1 MEEKMKQLT
10 KLGLA
15 LVSVGIFALGS
26 VAASAANG
34 PGISDKKILICSYQP
49 MTGKISSYFRMGKGA
64 DAWFKH
70 VNDTGGINGRMVDFK
85 MLDDKYEPART
96 KSIVKR
102 FIERDKCFAIV
113 APLGSA
119 PTSAVIEYITSKNV
133 PLIGAGTGAEKNLT
147 FPSKWVFPLYPSYFM
162 EGQELVRFASKVFG
176 VKKIGLLYQ
185 NDPSGKTHLKGI
197 NSVLKKYGVDLV
209 EAQGYDQKEIDVSA
223 QVIAMKNA
231 GAEAVLCSCAPEPA
245 ARFYTERKKHSWDVP
260 VINVFFGKS
269 PKVPELA
276 GKDAVEGVYFTTI
289 FRGFNSPAKQ
299 IQLAKK
305 LLSKY
310 YPQET
315 PDAIHLW
322 GFTGAQVFTEAM
334 RRMGRDNLTRDRLVT
349 TLEGIDG
356 WKDSVVPEI
365 TIGEGNAPDHFL
377 VKDMSYVIY
386 TGGEFKDFTPPW
398 QK

>member
-1 MEEKMKQLT
+1 MKQLT

-26 VAASAANG
+26 VDASAANG

-70 VNDTGGINGRMVDFK
+70 VNDTGGIHGRMVNFK

-147 FPSKWVFPLYPSYFM
+147 FPSKYVFPLYPSYFM

-209 EAQGYDQKEIDVSA
+209 EAQGYDQKEIDVSS

-231 GAEAVLCSCAPEPA
+231 GAEAILCSCAPEPA
-245 ARFYTERKKHSWDVP
+245 ARFYTERKKHGWDVP

-269 PKVPELA
+269 PKVAELA

>member
-1 MEEKMKQLT
+1 MKQLT

-15 LVSVGIFALGS
+15 LVSASIFALGS
-26 VAASAANG
+26 VDASAANG
-34 PGISDKKILICSYQP
+34 PGISDKEILICSYQP

-64 DAWFKH
+64 DTWFKH
-70 VNDTGGINGRMVDFK
+70 VNDTGGIHGRMVNFK
-85 MLDDKYEPART
+85 MGDDKYEPART
-96 KSIVKR
+96 KSLVKR

-119 PTSAVIEYITSKNV
+119 PTNAVIEYITSKNV

-147 FPSKWVFPLYPSYFM
+147 FPSKYVFPLYPSYFM

-176 VKKIGLLYQ
+176 VKKIALLYQ

-197 NSVLKKYGVDLV
+197 NSVLKKYGIDLV
-209 EAQGYDQKEIDVSA
+209 EAQGYDQKEIDVSS
-223 QVIAMKNA
+223 QVIAMKNS

-245 ARFYTERKKHSWDVP
+245 ARFYTERKKLGWKVP

-305 LLSKY
+305 LLKKY
-310 YPQET
+310 YPEET

-334 RRMGRDNLTRDRLVT
+334 RRMGRDNLTRDRLVK

-365 TIGEGNAPDHFL
+365 TIGEGHAPDHFL

>member
-1 MEEKMKQLT
+1 MKQLT

-15 LVSVGIFALGS
+15 LFSASIFALGS
-26 VAASAANG
+26 VDASAANG
-34 PGISDKKILICSYQP
+34 PDISDKEILICSYQP

-70 VNDTGGINGRMVDFK
+70 VNDTGGINGRMVNYK
-85 MLDDKYEPART
+85 MVDDKYEPART
-96 KSIVKR
+96 KSLVKR

-147 FPSKWVFPLYPSYFM
+147 FPSKYVFPLYPSYFM

-176 VKKIGLLYQ
+176 AKKITILYQ

-223 QVIAMKNA
+223 QVIAMKNS

-245 ARFYTERKKHSWDVP
+245 ARFYTERKKLGWNVP

-289 FRGFNSPAKQ
+289 FRGFNSPAEQ

-334 RRMGRDNLTRDRLVT
+334 RRMGRDNLTRDRLVK

-356 WKDSVVPEI
+356 WKGSVVPEI